1 MKKYLFSIVIT
12 ISIICSIC
20 AVDFSLLRNSYTL
33 TIIAGNDDPT
43 NPDPDPDPDYYL
55 GVPNVSS

>member
-1 MKKYLFSIVIT
+1 MKKFLLSIVIT
-12 ISIICSIC
+12 ISILSSTIAIDYNLMYSS
-20 AVDFSLLRNSYTL
+20 DTL
-33 TIIAGNDDPT
+33 TIVAEGDDPT